1 MSPHVKARL
10 RIATL
15 LIVVTVVQTAL
26 GNDLRLLRVAP
37 DLLVLV
43 SICAGVAGGAEAGAL
58 VGFFSGLLM
67 DLFLTSTPLGLSAL
81 TYCIT
86 GAVIGWLR
94 SSVLPER
101 NLVIPAAAL
110 LGTVGAVLMF
120 VGFGDLLG
128 QHHLLDAG
136 RSWLLRVI
144 LVESA
149 WNVFLSFPFAWLY
162 SRTARGSVGSDRLG
176 MTIALPRSRER
187 VLGVR

>member
-10 RIATL
+10 RIAIL
-15 LIVVTVVQTAL
+15 LVVVTVVQTAL

-43 SICAGVAGGAEAGAL
+43 SIGAGLAGGAEAGAL
-58 VGFFSGLLM
+58 VGFFSGLMM

-86 GAVIGWLR
+86 GAVVGWLR

-101 NLVIPAAAL
+101 NLVIPVAAL
-110 LGTVGAVLMF
+110 FATAGAVLFF
-120 VGFGDLLG
+120 VGVGDVLG
-128 QHHLLDAG
+128 QHQLLGAG

-144 LVESA
+144 VVESA
-149 WNVFLSFPFAWLY
+149 WNVVLSFPFAWLY
-162 SRTARGSVGSDRLG
+162 SKIARGSVGTERIGTTLS
-176 MTIALPRSRER
+176 LPRSRER

>member
-10 RIATL
+10 RIAIL
-15 LIVVTVVQTAL
+15 LVVVTVVQTAL

-43 SICAGVAGGAEAGAL
+43 SISAGLAGGAEAGAL
-58 VGFFSGLLM
+58 VGFFSGLMM

-86 GAVIGWLR
+86 GAVVGWLR

-101 NLVIPAAAL
+101 NLVIPVAAL
-110 LGTVGAVLMF
+110 FGTAGAVLMF
-120 VGFGDLLG
+120 VGFGDVLG
-128 QHHLLDAG
+128 QHHLLEAG

-144 LVESA
+144 VVESA
-149 WNVFLSFPFAWLY
+149 WNVVLSFPLAWLY
-162 SRTARGSVGSDRLG
+162 SRLARGSVGSDRLG